1 MLSFHF
7 IFLSLQSIT
16 LYIYIKLI
24 YTMKIEGGVG
34 EYSKDF
40 SLNER
45 LLACVIYK
53 AVSRIINT
61 KELIWR
67 GVGELRLSG
76 LMNALNL
83 SDDMIKNAQLSK
95 SVWDNMSKENKAQIF
110 YSLIDLMDVVDIQLK
125 SAAFVNH
132 IQSLGMTKEKYKDMM
147 KWRLGFL
154 LMDIEHEVKN
164 ELGTSVYCN
173 VDERSVLI
181 ID

>member
-1 MLSFHF
+1 
-7 IFLSLQSIT
+7 
-16 LYIYIKLI
+16 
-24 YTMKIEGGVG
+24 MKIEGGVG
-34 EYSKDF
+34 EYSKNF

-76 LMNALNL
+76 LMDALNL

-110 YSLIDLMDVVDIQLK
+110 YSLIDLMDVVDIQLE

-132 IQSLGMTKEKYKDMM
+132 IQSLGMTKE
-147 KWRLGFL
+147 
-154 LMDIEHEVKN
+154 
-164 ELGTSVYCN
+164 
-173 VDERSVLI
+173 
-181 ID
+181 